1 MLVRALIIIAAQACA
16 LSPAVRRRALLQ
28 GLAGAA
34 ATTLPTQPA
43 AAART
48 GLLDVDVPLEL
59 DWRSRPPLPAM
70 ARQNLDQQFA
80 VCLMRTSYNVV
91 DALDFVP
98 MDEFQKR
105 QYLTR
110 QDEWE
115 RFLAE
120 SRKAFGTA
128 PEQGNLAD
136 PQYFDFISFVQYP
149 RRCRRHGRREKIRN
163 SGAREGTRRSTT
175 SSSAR
180 CRPSRSS

>member
-1 MLVRALIIIAAQACA
+1 MLALILITQACA
-16 LSPAVRRRALLQ
+16 LSPAVRRRALLR

-34 ATTLPTQPA
+34 ATTLPPRPA
-43 AAART
+43 TAART

-120 SRKAFGTA
+120 SRKAFGAA

-136 PQYFDFISFVQYP
+136 PQYFDFISFVQYARP
-149 RRCRRHGRREKIRN
+149 ASRRAEEGKGTIP
-163 SGAREGTRRSTT
+163 AREGTRRSTT
-175 SSSAR
+175 SSSGR
-180 CRPSRSS
+180 GRPSRSS